1 MENTTT
7 KTIINSDFSFNPNN
21 NLTTDIANRALR
33 KYAEGFEAAKT
44 LAGTIPIILDTN
56 ILLGYYGMS
65 QNEKLK
71 LIQFINSYKDRIFI
85 TKQVEQEY
93 LRNRLPVIKKDFF
106 GPLNKI
112 SDDFSN
118 VRNEI
123 AGKLQSFRESKKK
136 ILSQDYPTLWE
147 QLSQMDTEIK
157 AILNDEK
164 FYNDILNQVGT
175 TTQNNKNIAYIDEL
189 LDLVSTLKTTES
201 LEENELSFLRELFD
215 KLMIDYNN
223 AKENVKWKYAI
234 PGCGEQKEDAS
245 GDFIIFHEM
254 LKLMKDNSTS
264 CIFLTNDVTKGD
276 WLQFDKHPHNHYLE
290 QSFLKTDNIIFVI
303 HAEQTLPNIS
313 FENIHKNIK
322 SEKTAAEQVAIEQT
336 QLESTI
342 ITIDTKKGF
351 GFILSEPNLYFY
363 YADVE
368 GEFEDLHKGDTVS
381 FTIGKNFE
389 GEPIAKNVKK
399 IVYSF
404 EKSPNEIRKEK
415 IAHIN
420 HYRGIGFISNQ
431 PENLYFHQ
439 AFMTNHD
446 DFGKLNVGDE
456 VEFLVGLNAD
466 GEKIARL
473 VRPTT

>member
-1 MENTTT
+1 VL
-7 KTIINSDFSFNPNN
+7 KN
-21 NLTTDIANRALR
+21 NLKTRYLYCFLVKFKWLPCALD
-33 KYAEGFEAAKT
+33 FT
-44 LAGTIPIILDTN
+44 NVLLD
-56 ILLGYYGMS
+56 YYGMS
-65 QNEKLK
+65 QNEKQK
-71 LIQFINSYKDRIFI
+71 LIQFIKTYKDRIFI

-93 LRNRLPVIKKDFF
+93 LRNRLSVINKNFF

-112 SDDFSN
+112 SDDFAI

-147 QLSQMDTEIK
+147 QLSQMDSEIK
-157 AILNDEK
+157 AILTDEK
-164 FYNDILNQVGT
+164 FYNEILNQVGT
-175 TTQNNKNIAYIDEL
+175 TTHNNKNIKYIDEL
-189 LDLVSTLKTTES
+189 LDLISTLKTTDG
-201 LEENELSFLRELFD
+201 LDDAELKFLKDLFD
-215 KLMIDYNN
+215 KLIFDYNN
-223 AKENVKWKYAI
+223 AKENVKWKFAI
-234 PGCGEQKEDAS
+234 PGCGEQKEDAA

-254 LKLMKDNSTS
+254 LKFMKDNSTS

-276 WLQFDKHPHNHYLE
+276 WLQLDKHPHNHYLE

-303 HAEQTLPNIS
+303 HAELTLPNIS
-313 FENIHKNIK
+313 FENIHKNIRIEK
-322 SEKTAAEQVAIEQT
+322 SADDQIAQEEVI
-336 QLESTI
+336 LESSI
-342 ITIDTKKGF
+342 INVDTKKRF

-368 GEFEDLHKGDTVS
+368 GEFEELHKGDIVS
-381 FTIGKNFE
+381 FSVGKNFE

-404 EKSPNEIRKEK
+404 ESSPNEIGKEK

-439 AFMTNHD
+439 AFMTTHD
-446 DFGKLNVGDE
+446 DFAKLKVGDE
-456 VEFLVGLNAD
+456 VEFLVGLNAE

-473 VRPTT
+473 VRPSVQ